1 MATSSVEVVEIGIP
15 GPPGAGVSAAEK
27 ATFVTLTAANVF
39 TNTLNVKK
47 TSVNASVWEDDAGT
61 DTGRVDTSNK
71 RIELANGADLRGF
84 SDAYTTETWSI
95 DGATGAAQFDGSV
108 TVGGSIIGE
117 SIWLPF
123 WFDNGASVLAVG
135 TYVMAKVPYD
145 ATIASDAN
153 RVGGAAAWDVWV
165 DGGTIGFDIWY
176 GTYAQLPLS
185 SSQRISGTLGSNN
198 PRVTSGGKGTSNS
211 LTNWSTALVGGNFI
225 LARIDSVATATK
237 AALGIHIVK
246 A

>member
-1 MATSSVEVVEIGIP
+1 MADQITQFRIGVP
-15 GPPGAGVSAAEK
+15 GADGAGVTAAEK
-27 ATFVTLTAANVF
+27 NSYFQKTGGTITGQTIFDLDGTPAVQIRKADDTSLVF
-39 TNTLNVKK
+39 
-47 TSVNASVWEDDAGT
+47 
-61 DTGRVDTSNK
+61 VDTVNS
-71 RIELANGADLRGF
+71 RFRLVNGMDLQGY
-84 SDAYTTETWSI
+84 SDNMSTETWSI

-123 WFDNGASVLAVG
+123 WFDNGASVLSVG

-145 ATIASDAN
+145 ATISSDAN
-153 RVGGAAAWDVWV
+153 RVGGAAVWDVWV

-198 PRVTSGGKGTSNS
+198 PRVTSGGKGTSSS